1 MLKESANERPA
12 ERARAGEAS
21 GFVAN
26 KDTLEKAS
34 IAKKYIE
41 ERYER
46 LFEEERNR
54 LMYWNLL
61 NKKMK
66 ELNLTNV
73 EQKLIRED
81 FMKQEALL
89 YREKYA
95 SCYPGDP
102 K

>member
-1 MLKESANERPA
+1 MREAGDERA
-12 ERARAGEAS
+12 FERARLAQDTS
-21 GFVAN
+21 QVTPS
-26 KDTLEKAS
+26 KDTLEKAN

-61 NKKMK
+61 NKKIK
-66 ELNLTNV
+66 DLNLSCI

-81 FMKQEALL
+81 FMKQEASL
-89 YREKYA
+89 YREK
-95 SCYPGDP
+95 
-102 K
+102 

>member
-1 MLKESANERPA
+1 MREPGEERPF
-12 ERARAGEAS
+12 ER
-21 GFVAN
+21 N
-26 KDTLEKAS
+26 KLVQDGTPFNPSKETLEKVS

-66 ELNLTNV
+66 DLNLSNV

-81 FMKQEALL
+81 FMKQEAQM
-89 YREKYA
+89 YREK
-95 SCYPGDP
+95 
-102 K
+102 

>member
-1 MLKESANERPA
+1 MREPADERQFERSKLAQDGTPFNPSKE
-12 ERARAGEAS
+12 
-21 GFVAN
+21 
-26 KDTLEKAS
+26 TLEKVN

-66 ELNLTNV
+66 DLNLSNV

-81 FMKQEALL
+81 FMKQEAQM
-89 YREKYA
+89 YREK
-95 SCYPGDP
+95 
-102 K
+102 